1 MSRIFFLTVLS
12 PKYGSL
18 HTKVTLSVNSV
29 QHSRLSFGCHVRL
42 NSRSPRPWTQQK
54 FCSPYHSHMSDWPR
68 LSSRQRRE
76 TRMIRR
82 NTAPC
87 GSSLSFF
94 FPRKMLRLFKGPGG
108 KKTALEKGKRSPRK
122 KVRGIKCL
130 CVHPDLR
137 WAFAVSWKQG
147 CTYKSCCHATNVCV
161 SPPTFLSACRCHSLI
176 LIFHSHILYP
186 FPTRV
191 YAH

>member
-1 MSRIFFLTVLS
+1 MSRIFCLTVLS

-42 NSRSPRPWTQQK
+42 NSQSPRPWTQQK

-94 FPRKMLRLFKGPGG
+94 SFFFFREKCWGCLKGRWGRKNSARKREVFSSKESPWYKVPDWCTLTCDERLLCPGSRGAPISPVVTLQMLVSLLPLFFQPV
-108 KKTALEKGKRSPRK
+108 A
-122 KVRGIKCL
+122 
-130 CVHPDLR
+130 
-137 WAFAVSWKQG
+137 
-147 CTYKSCCHATNVCV
+147 AT
-161 SPPTFLSACRCHSLI
+161 L
-176 LIFHSHILYP
+176 
-186 FPTRV
+186 
-191 YAH
+191 